1 MKQYIFVLFA
11 AGTMGVLQAQN
22 APMQL
27 TLKQAIETA
36 EANNIDLKKSKIDVD
51 LSKETVKQ
59 TTAIGL
65 PSVNVSGGYQQYIT
79 IPGQWIKNFAY
90 QGPQSPEYIFLQF
103 QQKIASS
110 ANLSINQLIF
120 DGSYIVALKA
130 SKEFSNLTNLLYA
143 KSLNDLQ
150 FNVAKAYLMVATT
163 EKNIAVVNANIEV
176 LEKSASNIKEVN
188 KEGLAE
194 KLDVQR
200 ISLALSNLK
209 VQKEKLENAVSVLK
223 NVLKMQLG
231 VDMNTEIQISE
242 GLEQINEQIL
252 MNELENNS
260 TKNRIE
266 YKLINQ
272 SITLGNLDQQRY
284 KMAYL
289 PRLVGFYQ
297 YNYNTM
303 RPEFNFFK
311 ENLTINNSWIKSSL
325 FGLQLQMNLFNG
337 FSDVSKI
344 KETQLKINKAKL
356 DLQNFENA
364 STMQLKNALNT
375 YQTQLKQAEVQKEN
389 LDLANQIY
397 NTSNMKFKEGVGSSI
412 EVMQAET
419 ELKTAQNNYLG
430 AIYDLIISK
439 LDYYQATGKNIK

>member
-1 MKQYIFVLFA
+1 MKQYIFVLL
-11 AGTMGVLQAQN
+11 AGTMSALNAQN

-27 TLKQAIETA
+27 TLKQAIATA
-36 EANNIDLKKSKIDVD
+36 ESNNIDLKKSKIDVE

-65 PSVNVSGGYQQYIT
+65 PNVNVTGGYQQYFT
-79 IPGQWIKNFAY
+79 IPGQWIKNFAP
-90 QGPQSPEYIFLQF
+90 QGPNSPEFIFLQF

-110 ANLSINQLIF
+110 GGLSINQLIF

-130 SKEFSNLTNLLYA
+130 SKEFSNLSSLLYA
-143 KSLNDLQ
+143 KSINDLQ

-163 EKNIAVVNANIEV
+163 EKNISVIDANIAV
-176 LEKSASNIKEVN
+176 LEKSLANIKEVN
-188 KEGLAE
+188 KEGFAE

-200 ISLALSNLK
+200 ISLSLSNLK
-209 VQKEKLENAVSVLK
+209 VQKEKLENAVQVLK
-223 NVLKMQLG
+223 NVLKIQMG
-231 VDMNTEIQISE
+231 IDINTEISLTE

-260 TKNRIE
+260 SKNRVE
-266 YKLINQ
+266 YKLLNQ
-272 SITLGNLDQQRY
+272 SITLGTLDRKRY
-284 KMAYL
+284 QMAYL

-297 YNYNTM
+297 YNYNTL
-303 RPEFNFFK
+303 RPEFNFFQS
-311 ENLTINNSWIKSSL
+311 NLAINNSWIKSSL

-344 KETQLKINKAKL
+344 RETELKIKKAKL

-364 STMQLKNALNT
+364 SNMQMNNALNT
-375 YQTQLKQAEVQKEN
+375 YNTQLKQASIQKEN

-397 NTSNMKFKEGVGSSI
+397 ETSNLKFKEGVGSSI
-412 EVMQAET
+412 EVLQAET
-419 ELKTAQNNYLG
+419 ELKSAQNNYLG
-430 AIYDLIISK
+430 AVYDLILSK

>member
-1 MKQYIFVLFA
+1 MKQYIIVAFCA
-11 AGTMGVLQAQN
+11 TIGALQAQN

-27 TLKQAIETA
+27 TLKQAIATA
-36 EANNIDLKKSKIDVD
+36 EANNIELKKSKIDVD

-65 PSVNVSGGYQQYIT
+65 PNVNLSGGYQQYIE

-110 ANLSINQLIF
+110 GGLSVNQLLF

-130 SKEFSNLTNLLYA
+130 SKEFSNLSNLLYS
-143 KSLNDLQ
+143 KNLNDLQ
-150 FNVAKAYLMVATT
+150 FNIAKAYLMVATT
-163 EKNIAVVNANIEV
+163 EKNIAVVDANMTV
-176 LEKSASNIKEVN
+176 LEKNLSNITEVN

-200 ISLALSNLK
+200 ISLALSNLR
-209 VQKEKLENAVSVLK
+209 VQKEKLENAVQVLK
-223 NVLKMQLG
+223 NVLKIQLG
-231 VDMNTEIQISE
+231 ININTEITLTE
-242 GLEQINEQIL
+242 GIEQINEQIL
-252 MNELENNS
+252 MNQIEEAAVQ
-260 TKNRIE
+260 NRIE
-266 YKLINQ
+266 YKLLNQ
-272 SITLGNLDQQRY
+272 SIVLGNLDKQRY
-284 KMAYL
+284 QMAYL

-303 RPEFNFFK
+303 RPEFNFFQS
-311 ENLTINNSWIKSSL
+311 NLTINNSWIKSSL

-337 FSDVSKI
+337 FSDMSKI
-344 KETQLKINKAKL
+344 RETELKIKKAKL

-364 STMQLKNALNT
+364 SNMQLVNAFKS
-375 YQTQLKQAEVQKEN
+375 YQTQLKQAEVQKNN

-397 NTSNMKFKEGVGSSI
+397 ETANMKFKEGVGSSI
-412 EVMQAET
+412 EVLQT
-419 ELKTAQNNYLG
+419 ESDLKSAQSNYLS
-430 AIYDLIISK
+430 AVYDLVIAKI
-439 LDYYQATGKNIK
+439 DYYQATGKNIK